1 MIYWEDT
8 INIIKI
14 FFEIKYKDIA
24 SYLGVKETVISKVK
38 KGWQNPPV
46 QFTPS
51 YIYHKIFD
59 PSKSGTPASLR
70 KKKTDDVEEE
80 ERVKAD
86 LLDDLRSIITDKFS
100 NVYKALGNYWNVEDY
115 EEFVI
120 ALLERTRQK
129 PLVESKPKCTKVRAK
144 SVSISEVSGD
154 SPSADGTLKADTT
167 KEEDVASSSQVS
179 GSRGRILG
187 PEDVHMPDDFFDG
200 LICYKI
206 PDFFKLNLM
215 DWIETNSMFGQSKPE
230 VIALIQNATDFVK
243 HMDVATRFTEI
254 TEQNERILKEITNYI
269 NDLRKYIEFLQESVA
284 DPLQFVAGVYADQ
297 KAIDEAIAEFE
308 LKAAEYRANLQSQY
322 KKVDDCIDHSLDP
335 FKVFSGFN
343 VPKYRLKKP

>member
-1 MIYWEDT
+1 MIVWNDT
-8 INIIKI
+8 ISIIMI
-14 FFEIKYKDIA
+14 LFELKNKEVA
-24 SYLGVKETVISKVK
+24 EHLGVSEAVLSLVKSSKK
-38 KGWQNPPV
+38 SP
-46 QFTPS
+46 TPNFIPTA
-51 YIYHKIFD
+51 IYRKIFD
-59 PSKSGTPASLR
+59 PSIQGTPAFMRRKNTRDVKSAEKEILFELHDIIKSHFPKVKESL
-70 KKKTDDVEEE
+70 
-80 ERVKAD
+80 AD
-86 LLDDLRSIITDKFS
+86 IWEVDE
-100 NVYKALGNYWNVEDY
+100 YKD
-115 EEFVI
+115 FVMK
-120 ALLERTRQK
+120 LLERTKQN

-322 KKVDDCIDHSLDP
+322 KKVDDCIDHSLDQ

-343 VPKYRLKKP
+343 VPTYRLQTP